1 MSEAAV
7 ETLRTG
13 GAEIQAVD
21 RVAQILRLFGPDRPR
36 VTAAEAAEQL
46 HLNRT
51 TTYRYC
57 TSLVAAGLLERG
69 IEPGTFA
76 PGALLVQLGAF
87 AIGRRQV
94 VDLAPNYMRS
104 LSSET
109 GLTSVLSLWGSVGP
123 VVSRVE
129 EEVTRS
135 IVVTVRVGTQLSLAS
150 AQAKIFLA
158 HQMDHARAERLL
170 GVLPDDLRLQVTR
183 EIRDLS
189 VTGELAVGVDG
200 LGIHAMAAP
209 VFDEYT
215 VCASLAILGTND
227 MLPLDLHSDAAK
239 HLRRTAE
246 ALSQAMGGATP
257 AEV

>member
-1 MSEAAV
+1 MVDVVDSVRAN
-7 ETLRTG
+7 

-21 RVAQILRLFGPDRPR
+21 RVAQILRLFGPERPR
-36 VTAAEAAEQL
+36 VTAAEAAEVL

-69 IEPGTFA
+69 TEPGTFM

-94 VDLAPNYMRS
+94 VDLAPTYMRE
-104 LSSET
+104 LSADT
-109 GLTSVLSLWGSVGP
+109 GLTSVLSLWGSMGP

-129 EEVTRS
+129 EETTRS
-135 IVVTVRVGTQLSLAS
+135 VVVTVRVGTQLSLAS
-150 AQAKIFLA
+150 AQAKVFLA
-158 HQMDHARAERLL
+158 HQADQDRAERLL
-170 GVLPDDLRLQVTR
+170 AVLPDDLRVRTAR
-183 EIRDLS
+183 EIRELS
-189 VTGELAVGVDG
+189 ASGGLAVGVDG

-227 MLPLDLHSDAAK
+227 MLPLDLRSSAAAR
-239 HLRRTAE
+239 LRSAAE
-246 ALSQAMGGATP
+246 ALSMAMGAARAG
-257 AEV
+257 V